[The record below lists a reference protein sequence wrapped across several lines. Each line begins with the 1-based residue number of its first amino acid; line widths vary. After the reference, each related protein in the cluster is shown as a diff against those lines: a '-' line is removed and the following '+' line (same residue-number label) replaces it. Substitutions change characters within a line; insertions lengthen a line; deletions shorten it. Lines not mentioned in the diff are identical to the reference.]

1 MSHHFEQ
8 RYDTT
13 DEKLVIERC
22 EQMKAGLGVNR
33 ATKNMAS
40 PLGRFSLGAGWLM
53 HWLYLHDTSLT
64 GNMRTIVPVAGFV
77 ALVGVAFF
85 ISKAV
90 VPKPIVFSEPNS
102 HVTINYYRFLF
113 VVLSTRLYIN
123 GKFGL
128 SSDGAVDYTVLG
140 LKIAILIASQF
151 WATLITKRLR
161 YLPGFGLPQVFSKKT
176 LDRFGSMIFT
186 KYVDVGLGVA
196 WAFPL
201 SYVALYAIVQPKDDG
216 FELLGWPLKALGLY
230 VMAQV
235 YGVHHKMAIPYFAY
249 FHPVESLR
257 FMEYGIDVTTE
268 QGKLAL
274 QRRLGL

>member
-13 DEKLVIERC
+13 DEQLVIARC

-40 PLGRFSLGAGWLM
+40 PLGRFALAAGWLM
-53 HWLYLHDTSLT
+53 HWLYVHDTSLQ
-64 GNMRTIVPVAGFV
+64 GDMRTIVPVAGFV
-77 ALVGVAFF
+77 GLVSVAFV
-85 ISKAV
+85 ISKLV

-123 GKFGL
+123 SKFGV
-128 SSDGAVDYTVLG
+128 SADGKVDYAVLA
-140 LKIAILIASQF
+140 LKAGILVASQF

-176 LDRFGSMIFT
+176 LDRFGSMIFA

-201 SYVALYAIVQPKDDG
+201 SYAALYAIIQPKDDG
-216 FELLGWPLKALGLY
+216 FDLLGWPLKALGLY
-230 VMAQV
+230 VVLQIHL
-235 YGVHHKMAIPYFAY
+235 VHHKMAIPYFAY
-249 FHPVESLR
+249 FKPVESLR